1 MQNTKFNPKL
11 TILIPTRNR
20 AKYIGTCLKRI
31 IRSIKYYQN
40 NGGTENIEIVIAN
53 NFSSDNTEEIVLSFA
68 QNYEYIKYYK
78 HKEFYK
84 SAEESLFNAIELC
97 HGDYI
102 WSFGDDD
109 YMRIFAIS
117 ETIKIIN
124 TNKYDL
130 IVHNIEWLKK
140 TIYKNF
146 RYSYI
151 PIKNGNINNKI
162 PSFSVTQNYDRASSN
177 KIKYIEY
184 KTSKMFLDLGFWNIT
199 TSFASICFKNNK
211 FNKICFEEAIKI
223 STIYSY
229 SISLFISFF
238 KSKSLLV
245 CKPLVLMTE
254 NTSSGEF
261 NRISAIAIENNLM
274 PRYSWTYGFIRL
286 IKFASNKTKLPLE
299 IFFNSR
305 ETALS
310 RENYISSESFVLNN
324 ILHSFLIDIKSYKIK
339 LQNKEKLSIA
349 VSDYVDLLQNII
361 NNFPEL
367 TIFLQDLQKIKKYLQ
382 LSDKYFLYLIHIFIN
397 NKIKKK
403 ISKLYLPSL
412 PKLKH
417 DFESFAR
424 NKIDLEGN
432 ISLNYGIPKNII

>member
-1 MQNTKFNPKL
+1 MRNNELNPRL

-20 AKYIGTCLKRI
+20 AKFLDTCLKRI
-31 IRSIKYYQN
+31 IRSINYYQS
-40 NGGTENIEIVIAN
+40 NGGTENIEIVVAN
-53 NFSSDNTEEIVLSFA
+53 NFSNDNTKEVALSFA

-84 SAEESLFNAIELC
+84 SAEESLFNALEFC
-97 HGDYI
+97 CGDYI

-109 YMRIFAIS
+109 YMRILAIS

-151 PIKNGNINNKI
+151 PIKNNN
-162 PSFSVTQNYDRASSN
+162 DRAYFTIDSAKSDKIDN

-184 KTSKMFLDLGFWNIT
+184 ATSKMFLDLGFWHIT
-199 TSFASICFKNNK
+199 TSFASICFKSNK

-223 STIYSY
+223 SRIYSY

-245 CKPLVLMTE
+245 CNPLVLMTE
-254 NTSSGEF
+254 NESSEEVDK
-261 NRISAIAIENNLM
+261 ISAIAIENNLM

-286 IKFASNKTKLPLE
+286 MKFASNKTKLPLE
-299 IFFNSR
+299 IFYNSR
-305 ETALS
+305 EVNLS

-324 ILHSFLIDIKSYKIK
+324 ILHSFLVDIKSYTIK
-339 LQNKEKLSIA
+339 LQNKEKLLIA
-349 VSDYVDLLQNII
+349 VSDYIDLLQNII

-367 TIFLQDLQKIKKYLQ
+367 TIFLQDLQKIQKYLQ
-382 LSDKYFLYLIHIFIN
+382 LSDKYFLYSIRIFIN

-412 PKLKH
+412 PKLKR

-424 NKIDLEGN
+424 SRINLKGD

>member
-1 MQNTKFNPKL
+1 MRNNELNPKL

-20 AKYIGTCLKRI
+20 DKYIGNCLKRI
-31 IRSIKYYQN
+31 VRSITYYQK
-40 NGGTENIEIVIAN
+40 NGGTENIEIIVAN

-84 SAEESLFNAIELC
+84 SAEESLFNAIEFC
-97 HGDYI
+97 RGDYI

-109 YMRIFAIS
+109 YMRILAIS

-140 TIYKNF
+140 TIYKNI

-151 PIKNGNINNKI
+151 PIKNNNDSAYFTTDSTKSDEI
-162 PSFSVTQNYDRASSN
+162 DN
-177 KIKYIEY
+177 KIKYVEY
-184 KTSKMFLDLGFWNIT
+184 KASKMFLDLGFWHIT
-199 TSFASICFKNNK
+199 TSFASICFKSNK
-211 FNKICFEEAIKI
+211 FNKTCFEEAIKI

-245 CKPLVLMTE
+245 CNPLVLMTANE
-254 NTSSGEF
+254 SSREYE
-261 NRISAIAIENNLM
+261 RISAIAIENNLM

-286 IKFASNKTKLPLE
+286 MKFASINTKLPLE
-299 IFFNSR
+299 IFCNSR
-305 ETALS
+305 EVTLS

-324 ILHSFLIDIKSYKIK
+324 ILHSFLVDIKSYTIK
-339 LQNKEKLSIA
+339 LQNKEKLLIA
-349 VSDYVDLLQNII
+349 VSDYIDLLQNII
-361 NNFPEL
+361 NNLPEL
-367 TIFLQDLQKIKKYLQ
+367 TIFLRDLQKIKKYLQ
-382 LSDKYFLYLIHIFIN
+382 LSDKYFLYLIRIFIN

-432 ISLNYGIPKNII
+432 IFLNYGIPKNII